1 MKYRDKPALQQKLAA
16 EYVLGTLRGP
26 ARARFQAWLREDA
39 ALRNLVAEW
48 EEQLAPLTAAVDSV
62 EPPQRVWHAL
72 EARIDTLRTHDP
84 QSRSG
89 GWWNS
94 LAFWRNWGL
103 IATGFA
109 AAVLFTVMLKSPEQ
123 VIPQSPPTADNR
135 MQPSYVAVLH
145 AMDDEE
151 QLMFMAYAGR
161 NANELWVKRVF
172 LPQTTATQSYELW
185 AMPGK
190 PGEAPRSLG
199 VIPPEQKG
207 TMQMVAIADT
217 ALKDVAELAITME
230 PAGGSPTGLPSGPM
244 IAKGECFNF
253 W

>member
-26 ARARFQAWLREDA
+26 ARARFQTWLREDA

-48 EEQLAPLTAAVDSV
+48 EERLMPLTAAVEPA
-62 EPPQRVWHAL
+62 EPPHRVWRSV
-72 EARIDTLRTHDP
+72 EARIDALGARVQP
-84 QSRSG
+84 RSG
-89 GWWNS
+89 DWWNN

-103 IATGFA
+103 IATSFA
-109 AAVLFTVMLKSPEQ
+109 AAVLFTVMLKTPDQ
-123 VIPQSPPTADNR
+123 PIPQAPAIADSR
-135 MQPSYVAVLH
+135 MQPSYIAVLH
-145 AMDDEE
+145 AMDDKNK
-151 QLMFMAYAGR
+151 LMFMAYAGR
-161 NANELWVKRVF
+161 KANELWVKRVS
-172 LPQTTATQSYELW
+172 LPQTPATHSYELW
-185 AMPGK
+185 AMPAK

-199 VIPPEQKG
+199 IIPPEQKA

-217 ALKDVAELAITME
+217 ALKDVPELAITME
-230 PAGGSPTGLPSGPM
+230 PAGGSRTGLPSGPM